1 MTIMTENPPMA
12 FATLAGE
19 RVFPAFDLCKLL
31 RTVFDPI
38 DGCRVA
44 ILIDLPDPV
53 LAKEF
58 AFLRAEGHAVQKKAF
73 EVFYQGLQNGGMAK
87 LGLSGGELFAY
98 KSTGGSNLDLPENA
112 VGTDGKIVNL
122 AEDVY
127 TPYDLILCISD
138 YSATAP
144 LTAHAKTYHFRGST
158 MHGLNDV
165 IINSGLAVDYR
176 EVSDNAEKLR
186 RGLTK
191 AEKVEIDFVVAAE
204 KYTLTLI
211 LNGQEAQKSHGLC
224 HGRAPDIANLPA
236 GEVYFVPEGA
246 YGKFPMK
253 YEEDGTL
260 AIQHVMDGRIF
271 DLEFISGNP
280 ETVEAHRRKLATD
293 PVTGEI
299 GELGLGTQVLPYSG
313 ADIQDEKTLGTVHVA
328 TGRSDHLGGH
338 LVPSMF
344 AESQNASHDDILFH
358 PNKTPEINIPEVR
371 WFKGD
376 RTEVIIEHY
385 RPSAFITGLLD
396 DSGLV

>member
-1 MTIMTENPPMA
+1 MTENPPIA
-12 FATLAGE
+12 FPTLAGE
-19 RVFPAFDLCKLL
+19 RAFPAFDLCKLL
-31 RTVFDPI
+31 RTVFNPI
-38 DGCRVA
+38 EGCKVA

-53 LAKEF
+53 LAKDF
-58 AFLRAEGHAVQKKAF
+58 AFLRAEGHPVQKKAY

-98 KSTGGSNLDLPENA
+98 ETTGGSNLDLPENA

-122 AEDVY
+122 ANDVY

-144 LTAHAKTYHFRGST
+144 LTAHAKTYNFRGST
-158 MHGLNDV
+158 MHGLND
-165 IINSGLAVDYR
+165 IIISSGLAVDYR
-176 EVSDNAEKLR
+176 EVSSDAEKMRL
-186 RGLTK
+186 GLTK
-191 AEKVEIDFVVAAE
+191 ADKVEIDFVVGAE
-204 KYTLTLI
+204 KCTLTLI

-246 YGKFPMK
+246 FGKFPMK

-280 ETVEAHRRKLATD
+280 ETVEAHRLKLATD

-338 LVPSMF
+338 LVPGMF
-344 AESQNASHDDILFH
+344 AEAKNASHDDILFH
-358 PNKTPEINIPEVR
+358 PNKTPEIKVPEVR
-371 WFKGD
+371 WYKGD
-376 RTEVIIEHY
+376 RTEVIIENY
-385 RPSAFITGLLD
+385 RPSAYITGLLN